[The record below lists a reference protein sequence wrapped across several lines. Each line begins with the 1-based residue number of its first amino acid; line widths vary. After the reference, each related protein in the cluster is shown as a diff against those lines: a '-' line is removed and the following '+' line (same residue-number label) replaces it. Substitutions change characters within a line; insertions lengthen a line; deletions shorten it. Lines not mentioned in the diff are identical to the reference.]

1 MLRCNIFRSLQFLI
15 VLVSLTAGAWAQSQN
30 ASISGQVTDE
40 SGAFVPNAEVTVTS
54 SERNSSLKVNCD
66 SDGRYAFPNLAPG
79 PYELS
84 VSAPGFKTSVQSG
97 ITLVATQT
105 VRVELVLKVGDSV
118 QKIEVVANASQLN
131 YDNAV
136 RQEGVSPDTILQLP
150 LVISGGIRDSS
161 QFITFQPGVNT
172 GTSQQGFNARINGGL
187 KMGDEAIMDGVSM
200 QEGTMAQSGTV
211 AFADYRMTPDMV
223 SEIRVLTSSYQP
235 EYGTSTGGQIM
246 ATSKSGGEQ
255 FHGAAFEYL
264 RNKDLNALQF
274 TNKRQAGDQRPKDN
288 ENQFGFNIGGPAK
301 IPFMP
306 FVYGSRHKT
315 YFFADFE
322 FFRIVGGASRQTLNI
337 PSASERAGNF
347 NDWIDSKTGNIIPIY
362 DPNSTVVT
370 PSVDAKGNLINV
382 VTRTQFM
389 NNTIPTSRFSQQ
401 ALLYLKYLPTP
412 TSSGAI
418 NNYLVPQPVPDSILA
433 GANERLIRID
443 HNWGDKDHV
452 FASIWRQTTPKKF
465 NCALPLQI
473 CSNNLSD
480 PQDSWV
486 SRLNWDRSI
495 SPTILNHFAY
505 GYLNRNEGYGSINT
519 DFTKDLPQIPGAFS
533 HAYPPQFTFGDNKSN
548 DFAQL
553 GNNSGLNNG
562 NKTTRPSHI
571 VNDLVTF
578 VRGSHTIKFGGEYR
592 HLQQV
597 FHSNSNSSGTY
608 NFTGNSTGLLNQLSG
623 SPVAS
628 FLLGAVD
635 NANIHVYN
643 IPKWGA
649 EQSAVALHAGDTWK
663 MNKKL
668 SLDYG
673 LRWDRFTPSRETS
686 NNLSFFDFGANPDAG
701 GRAGRLQFASDNQPY
716 PESVWNGG
724 FAPRIGIAYSVD
736 SKTVV
741 RTGYGIFYTQAFYPG
756 WGGGL
761 SLDGLNPNPGFS
773 STVSGLQPSFYLD
786 SGFPAYVTASNRG
799 PGADNG
805 LNPLY
810 RPKDSNHRSYSQ
822 QWNLTIERQLGGDTL
837 ASVAYVGSKG
847 TRLPSQL
854 LPLNV
859 LNPSQLALGSKLRD
873 SFSASS
879 TSVDGVALPYPG
891 WVQQLSGHCDA
902 TVAQALLPYPQ
913 YCSSLTGA
921 NENLGFSTYHSLQM
935 KVEKRFAQGVFLNAN
950 YTWSKLITNASSTTQ
965 ATANYGGIGS
975 VISPFQLSR
984 NKALS
989 TDDIP
994 SSFAL
999 LAVVDLPF
1007 GKGKKFLAGNGL
1019 LDRIVGGWSL
1029 SSTMKFTSGA
1039 PFYFR
1044 DTGSTCN
1051 VPSQFQAACIPA
1063 VLKGANPFAQSLG
1076 SYVPNVLPSGQ
1087 SVPLFNASAFESNS
1101 NFQYYFGSGLRV
1113 TNYRGYGFKNVNLS
1127 LAKEIPINERMR
1139 FKFSADASNVLNNHY
1154 FTCDGS
1160 AFGDCQPFN
1169 NDLGSSNFGVWNGT
1183 VSSPR
1188 SIQLVGRFTF

>member
-1 MLRCNIFRSLQFLI
+1 MLCRRLSRSSPLLAGRSI
-15 VLVSLTAGAWAQSQN
+15 VRNRKLFAIAVSFAALAWAQSQN

-40 SGAFVPNAEVTVTS
+40 SGAVVPNAVVTITA
-54 SERNSSLKVNCD
+54 SERNAVLKVTCD
-66 SDGRYAFPNLAPG
+66 ANGLYSFPNLPPG
-79 PYELS
+79 SYETS
-84 VSAPGFKTSVQSG
+84 VTAPGFKTSVQSG

-105 VRVELVLKVGDSV
+105 ARVDLILRLGDSV
-118 QKIEVVANASQLN
+118 QRIEVVANASQLN

-235 EYGTSTGGQIM
+235 EYGTSTGGQII

-255 FHGAAFEYL
+255 FHGAGFEYF
-264 RNKDLNALQF
+264 RNKTLNALQF
-274 TNKRQAGDQRPKDN
+274 TNTRQPGDQRPKDN

-301 IPFMP
+301 IPYLP
-306 FVYGSRHKT
+306 FVYGNRHKT

-322 FFRIVGGASRQTLNI
+322 FFRIVGGAGRPTYSI
-337 PSASERAGNF
+337 PSVKERAGDF
-347 NDWIDSKTGNIIPIY
+347 SDWTDPSGKLIPIY
-362 DPNSTVVT
+362 DPSTTVVGANGT
-370 PSVDAKGNLINV
+370 
-382 VTRTQFM
+382 VTRAPFS
-389 NNTIPTSRFSQQ
+389 NNAIPAARFSQQ

-412 TSSGAI
+412 TNNGAV
-418 NNYLVPQPVPDSILA
+418 NNYLAPQPIPDSILA
-433 GANERLIRID
+433 GADEHIIRID
-443 HNWGDKDHV
+443 HNWGDKDHI

-465 NCALPLQI
+465 ACALPIQI
-473 CSNNLSD
+473 CNSNLSD

-505 GYLNRNEGYGSINT
+505 GYLNRNEGYGSINVG
-519 DFTKDLPQIPGAFS
+519 FSDLPKIRGAFTQS
-533 HAYPPQFTFGDNKSN
+533 YPPQFQFDNN
-548 DFAQL
+548 FAQL
-553 GNNSGLNNG
+553 GNNSGLNDG

-571 VNDLVTF
+571 ANDLVTL

-592 HLQQV
+592 HLAQV
-597 FHSNSNSSGTY
+597 FNSNTNGSGTFH
-608 NFTGNSTGLLNQLSG
+608 FTAASTGLLGQLSG
-623 SPVAS
+623 NPIAS
-628 FLLGAVD
+628 YLLGAVD
-635 NANIHVYN
+635 NADVNVYN
-643 IPKWGA
+643 VPKWGA
-649 EQSAVALHAGDTWK
+649 EQTAVALHIGDTWK
-663 MNKKL
+663 VTKKL

-686 NNLSFFDFGANPDAG
+686 NNLAYFDFGPNPDAG
-701 GRAGRLQFASDNQPY
+701 NRAGRLQFASPDQPY
-716 PESVWNGG
+716 PEAVWNKG
-724 FAPRIGIAYSVD
+724 FAPRIGIAYSLNT
-736 SKTVV
+736 KTVI
-741 RTGYGIFYTQAFYPG
+741 RTGYGIFFTQAFYPG
-756 WGGGL
+756 WGGGM
-761 SLDGLNPNPGFS
+761 SLDGLNPHPSFA
-773 STVSGLQPSFYLD
+773 STVSGLQPAFYLD
-786 SGFPAYVTASNRG
+786 SGFPAYSTAANRS

-805 LNPLY
+805 LNPQY
-810 RPKDSNHRSYSQ
+810 RPADGNHRSYSQ
-822 QWNLTIERQLGGDTL
+822 QWNFTIERELGSNAL

-859 LNPSQLALGSKLRD
+859 LNPTALALGSKLRD
-873 SFSASS
+873 SFIASS
-879 TSVDGVALPYPG
+879 TSVDGVPVPYAG

-902 TVAQALLPYPQ
+902 TVAQALLPFPQ
-913 YCSSLTGA
+913 YCNSLTGT

-935 KVEKRFAQGVFLNAN
+935 KIEKRFSEGLYLNAN

-965 ATANYGGIGS
+965 AGAQYGGIGP

-984 NKALS
+984 NKSLS

-994 SSFAL
+994 QNFAV
-999 LAVVDLPF
+999 LAVVDLPLGR
-1007 GKGKKFLAGNGL
+1007 GKRFLNRSNGF
-1019 LDRIVGGWSL
+1019 LDRLVGGWSV
-1029 SSTMKFTSGA
+1029 STTMKFTSGA

-1051 VPSQFQAACIPA
+1051 VPGQFQAACIPG
-1063 VLKGANPFAQSLG
+1063 VLPGKNPFAQSL
-1076 SYVPNVLPSGQ
+1076 SNYNPNLPMFT
-1087 SVPLFNASAFESNS
+1087 PSAFENS
-1101 NFQYYFGSGLRV
+1101 FQYNFGSGQRV
-1113 TNYRGYGFKNVNLS
+1113 TSYRGFGYKNVNLS

-1139 FKFSADASNVLNNHY
+1139 FTLRADASNAFNNHY

-1169 NDLGSSNFGVWNGT
+1169 NDLGNSKFGAWNGT